1 MYLQHFFSMDIH
13 PMRVRRCAGHTSG
26 ENRRWGSISPTT
38 PARDKLCV
46 LVASTAHALPDGRGS
61 DLLPSSM
68 VPLRQAADQR
78 PAVVRWRGRRR
89 RGEYLCSV
97 IPRGVPMDLCRL
109 TTCTYPLREREPEYS
124 FRLFADVGFTKLD
137 LWGNPPHFSADP
149 AECDHAALES
159 FSARYGIAI
168 ANLGSYPGAKFASDS
183 PEEVET
189 ALQEMRDTLDLAA
202 RFGSRSIRFRPGEA
216 EDPAII
222 ERLVEPFR
230 VSARYA
236 EERGVFLGME
246 NHKGSIAGNPDWCVE
261 LCEAVGSKHFGVLYE
276 PCNLLHAGV
285 DYRNALATFGE
296 WVTHVHV
303 KDGRVRDGGFE
314 RCHLGEGDVD
324 AKWVFDNVE
333 ALGYTGDY
341 ALEYEI
347 CDLEPIETGLKKW
360 LDYAL
365 GTA

>member
-1 MYLQHFFSMDIH
+1 M
-13 PMRVRRCAGHTSG
+13 
-26 ENRRWGSISPTT
+26 
-38 PARDKLCV
+38 
-46 LVASTAHALPDGRGS
+46 
-61 DLLPSSM
+61 
-68 VPLRQAADQR
+68 
-78 PAVVRWRGRRR
+78 
-89 RGEYLCSV
+89 
-97 IPRGVPMDLCRL
+97 
-109 TTCTYPLREREPEYS
+109 
-124 FRLFADVGFTKLD
+124 
-137 LWGNPPHFSADP
+137 
-149 AECDHAALES
+149 
-159 FSARYGIAI
+159 
-168 ANLGSYPGAKFASDS
+168 
-183 PEEVET
+183 
-189 ALQEMRDTLDLAA
+189 
-202 RFGSRSIRFRPGEA
+202 
-216 EDPAII
+216 
-222 ERLVEPFR
+222 EPFR